1 MSFATIAIAVV
12 ALAAFA
18 AVLVWRAQVREAARQ
33 AAAFVGDV
41 NAEIRKV
48 TWPDRQQLRSA
59 TGVIIL
65 FVVIVAIIIG
75 LMDVILQG
83 ILVKWLPAWLR

>member
-1 MSFATIAIAVV
+1 MSFTTIAITVV

-18 AVLVWRAQVREAARQ
+18 AVLIWRAQVREAARKTV
-33 AAAFVGDV
+33 AFAGEVKGEV
-41 NAEIRKV
+41 QKV

-59 TGVIIL
+59 TGVILL

-83 ILVKWLPAWLR
+83 ILVKWLPTWLR

>member
-1 MSFATIAIAVV
+1 VSFTTIAIAVV

-18 AVLVWRAQVREAARQ
+18 AVLIWRAQVREMTRQ
-33 AAAFVGDV
+33 TVTFVGEV
-41 NAEIRKV
+41 NSEIRKV
-48 TWPDRQQLRSA
+48 TWPDRAQLRSA

-83 ILVKWLPAWLR
+83 ILVKWLPTWLR

>member
-1 MSFATIAIAVV
+1 MSFGTIAIAVV

-18 AVLVWRAQVREAARQ
+18 AVLVWRAQVRAMARQ
-33 AAAFVGDV
+33 TVAFVGEV
-41 NAEIRKV
+41 NGEVRKV

>member
-1 MSFATIAIAVV
+1 MSLTTIVIAVV

-18 AVLVWRAQVREAARQ
+18 AVLLWRQRVRELARQ
-33 AAAFVGDV
+33 TATFAGEV
-41 NAEIRKV
+41 NGEVRKV
-48 TWPDRQQLRSA
+48 TWPDRQQLKNA

-65 FVVIVAIIIG
+65 FVVVVALLIG

-83 ILVKWLPAWLR
+83 IFVKWLPAWLR

>member
-1 MSFATIAIAVV
+1 VSFSTIAIAVV

-18 AVLVWRAQVREAARQ
+18 AVLVWRVQVRDMARQ
-33 AAAFVGDV
+33 TVAFAGQV
-41 NAEIRKV
+41 NDEIRKV
-48 TWPDRQQLRSA
+48 TWPDKAQLRSA

-75 LMDVILQG
+75 LMDVILQA
-83 ILVKWLPAWLR
+83 ILVKWLPVWLR

>member
-1 MSFATIAIAVV
+1 VSFSTIAIAVV

-18 AVLVWRAQVREAARQ
+18 AVLVWRAQVRAVARQ
-33 AAAFVGDV
+33 TVAFVGEV
-41 NAEIRKV
+41 NAEMRKV

>member
-1 MSFATIAIAVV
+1 MSLVTIVIAVV

-18 AVLVWRAQVREAARQ
+18 AVLVWRAQVREMARQ
-33 AAAFVGDV
+33 TATFASEV
-41 NAEIRKV
+41 NGEIRKV
-48 TWPDRQQLRSA
+48 TWPDRQQLKNA

-65 FVVIVAIIIG
+65 FVVVVALLIG